1 MSGGEN
7 ETGSKGTIPE
17 SDAASVLDVIDQ
29 VLETGTF
36 DSSNLPKDPVTRK
49 RLEKIV
55 VSIGEV
61 QNFAL
66 CLSKGDLDS
75 RLDVKGISA
84 GCLKS
89 LQSNLIH
96 LTWQAQQ
103 IAAGDFSQRVD
114 FMGEFSEAF
123 NHMIRALDAA
133 RAEMKQRERELSS
146 LNARLLTEVT
156 VRRQVEDSLR
166 ESEEKF
172 RGVAERSSDIIMLT
186 DERGRTTYIA
196 PSVRGILGYNADDV
210 VGKMPGDLVH
220 PDDLDSVYELIRKN
234 ATGEAK
240 TKEIEVRV
248 RKKDGDYAILDISVS
263 PVIEGG
269 IFSGM
274 QVIGRD
280 ITDRKKAEEE
290 FLKAQQ
296 RIMEHDQFLQRLI
309 DTIPNPIFY
318 KDKNGI
324 YSGCNIAFER
334 YIGFSKN
341 QIVGKSVY
349 DIAPKDLADIYYAN
363 DRKLLD
369 NPGVQIY
376 ESRVRYADGSIHDV
390 IFNKATFTDLS
401 ENVEGIVGVII
412 DISERKKA
420 EEEERLTRERF
431 ETLVKI
437 SEMRD
442 ASERELSECVLNA
455 ACRMTRSTLAFIGT
469 ITPDESVM
477 DIITWSRSTM
487 QDCKVAE
494 SPLHFPVQKAGIWA
508 DAIRTRKPKIVNDYT
523 APHPGKKGLPEGHV
537 RITRFLSLPILDNG
551 KVVMVAAV
559 ANKPE
564 EYDDADVTRLT
575 LLMQGVWGNLQ
586 RRRSE
591 EALKKSEEQYR
602 VLFEESPIS
611 LWEEDFSDIKV
622 WIDTKIHENVRDFR
636 TWLESH
642 PDDVAGCAIMV
653 RVTHINRATMALF
666 GAASH
671 NEFSHGLSGIF
682 TEDSYDVFREEII
695 ALAEGKNE
703 FEGEAQIQTLN
714 GERKIVLL
722 KMTVVPGYEQ
732 TFSKILISIIDIS
745 DLKRIDK
752 ALRQANKQLNL
763 LSSIT
768 RHDILNQLMALKG
781 YLYLSNEMIDNPT
794 ILTGYIQ
801 KEEQAANA
809 IERQI
814 TFTRDYQELGVAAPE
829 WQNVNASIKKA
840 VAGLPMRD
848 ILVEVDPKNPEIFAD
863 RLFEKVF
870 YNLIDNALRYG
881 GEEMKTIRFSSQES
895 DASLTILCEDDG
907 VGISPDE
914 KKHLFVRGFGKNTGL
929 GLFLSREILSITGI
943 TITENGTQGKGARF
957 EITVPKGMWRMK
969 GANV

>member
-7 ETGSKGTIPE
+7 ETGSKGTILE
-17 SDAASVLDVIDQ
+17 SDAASVLDVICQ

-36 DSSNLPKDPVTRK
+36 DSSHLPKDPVIRK
-49 RLEKIV
+49 RLEKTVIA
-55 VSIGEV
+55 IGAV

-89 LQSNLIH
+89 LQSNLRH

-156 VRRQVEDSLR
+156 VRRQMEDSLR

-186 DERGRTTYIA
+186 DKRGQTTYIA
-196 PSVRGILGYNADDV
+196 PSVRGILGYNVDEV

-234 ATGEAK
+234 AAGEAK

-280 ITDRKKAEEE
+280 ITDRKKAE
-290 FLKAQQ
+290 K
-296 RIMEHDQFLQRLI
+296 
-309 DTIPNPIFY
+309 
-318 KDKNGI
+318 
-324 YSGCNIAFER
+324 
-334 YIGFSKN
+334 
-341 QIVGKSVY
+341 
-349 DIAPKDLADIYYAN
+349 
-363 DRKLLD
+363 
-369 NPGVQIY
+369 
-376 ESRVRYADGSIHDV
+376 
-390 IFNKATFTDLS
+390 
-401 ENVEGIVGVII
+401 
-412 DISERKKA
+412 
-420 EEEERLTRERF
+420 EERLTRERF

-442 ASERELSECVLNA
+442 ASELELSECVLNA

-508 DAIRTRKPKIVNDYT
+508 DAIRTRKPKIVNHYT

-564 EYDDADVTRLT
+564 EYDDTDVTRLT
-575 LLMQGVWGNLQ
+575 LLMQGVWGDLQ

-622 WIDTKIHENVRDFR
+622 WIDAKIHENVRDFR
-636 TWLESH
+636 TWLDSH
-642 PDDVAGCAIMV
+642 PEDVTGCAIMV

-714 GERKIVLL
+714 GERKIVLI

-781 YLYLSNEMIDNPT
+781 YLELSQRVIDNPET
-794 ILTGYIQ
+794 LSGYIK
-801 KEEQAANA
+801 KEQQAANT
-809 IERQI
+809 IEHQI

-840 VAGLPMRD
+840 VAGLLMRD
-848 ILVEVDPKNPEIFAD
+848 IHVDVDAKNPEIFAD

-895 DASLTILCEDDG
+895 DARLTILCEDDG

-929 GLFLSREILSITGI
+929 GLFLSREILLITGI

-969 GANV
+969 GVNE

>member
-17 SDAASVLDVIDQ
+17 SDAASVLDVICQ

-36 DSSNLPKDPVTRK
+36 DSSHLPKDPVIRK
-49 RLEKIV
+49 RLEKTVIA
-55 VSIGEV
+55 IGAV

-89 LQSNLIH
+89 LQSNLRH

-114 FMGEFSEAF
+114 FLGEFSEAF
-123 NHMIRALDAA
+123 NHMVRALDAA
-133 RAEMKQRERELSS
+133 RAEMIQREWELSS

-186 DERGRTTYIA
+186 DKRGRTTYIA
-196 PSVRGILGYNADDV
+196 PSVEKILGYNPDEV

-234 ATGEAK
+234 AAGEAK
-240 TKEIEVRV
+240 TKEIEVNV

-263 PVIEGG
+263 PVIERG

-280 ITDRKKAEEE
+280 ITDRKKAEKEE
-290 FLKAQQ
+290 Q
-296 RIMEHDQFLQRLI
+296 
-309 DTIPNPIFY
+309 
-318 KDKNGI
+318 
-324 YSGCNIAFER
+324 
-334 YIGFSKN
+334 
-341 QIVGKSVY
+341 
-349 DIAPKDLADIYYAN
+349 
-363 DRKLLD
+363 
-369 NPGVQIY
+369 
-376 ESRVRYADGSIHDV
+376 
-390 IFNKATFTDLS
+390 
-401 ENVEGIVGVII
+401 
-412 DISERKKA
+412 
-420 EEEERLTRERF
+420 LTRERF

-442 ASERELSECVLNA
+442 ASELELSECVLNA

-477 DIITWSRSTM
+477 DIISWSRSTM
-487 QDCKVAE
+487 QDCKVAA
-494 SPLHFPVQKAGIWA
+494 SPIHFPVQKAGIWA
-508 DAIRTRKPKIVNDYT
+508 DAIRTQKPKIVNYYA

-575 LLMQGVWGNLQ
+575 LLMQSVWGNLQ

-671 NEFSHGLSGIF
+671 NEFSRGLSGIF
-682 TEDSYDVFREEII
+682 TEDSYEVFREEII

-703 FEGEAQIQTLN
+703 FQREAQIQTLN

-781 YLYLSNEMIDNPT
+781 YLELSQEVIDNPE
-794 ILTGYIQ
+794 ILSGYIK
-801 KEEQAANA
+801 KEQQAANT
-809 IERQI
+809 IEHQI

-840 VAGLPMRD
+840 VAGLLMRD
-848 ILVEVDPKNPEIFAD
+848 IHVEIDPKNPEIFAD
-863 RLFEKVF
+863 QLFEKVF

-895 DASLTILCEDDG
+895 DARLTILCEDDG
-907 VGISPDE
+907 VGISADE

-969 GANV
+969 GADV

>member
-7 ETGSKGTIPE
+7 ETGSKGTILE
-17 SDAASVLDVIDQ
+17 SDAASVLDVICQ

-36 DSSNLPKDPVTRK
+36 DSSHLPKDPVIRK
-49 RLEKIV
+49 RLEKTVIA
-55 VSIGEV
+55 IGAV

-89 LQSNLIH
+89 LQSNLRH

-186 DERGRTTYIA
+186 DKRGQTTYIA
-196 PSVRGILGYNADDV
+196 PSVRGILGYNVDEV

-234 ATGEAK
+234 AAGEAK

-280 ITDRKKAEEE
+280 ITDRKKAE
-290 FLKAQQ
+290 K
-296 RIMEHDQFLQRLI
+296 
-309 DTIPNPIFY
+309 
-318 KDKNGI
+318 
-324 YSGCNIAFER
+324 
-334 YIGFSKN
+334 
-341 QIVGKSVY
+341 
-349 DIAPKDLADIYYAN
+349 
-363 DRKLLD
+363 
-369 NPGVQIY
+369 
-376 ESRVRYADGSIHDV
+376 
-390 IFNKATFTDLS
+390 
-401 ENVEGIVGVII
+401 
-412 DISERKKA
+412 
-420 EEEERLTRERF
+420 EERLTRERF

-442 ASERELSECVLNA
+442 ASELELSECVLNA

-508 DAIRTRKPKIVNDYT
+508 DAIRTRKPKIVNHYT

-575 LLMQGVWGNLQ
+575 LLMQGVWGDLQ

-622 WIDTKIHENVRDFR
+622 WIDAKIHENVRDFR
-636 TWLESH
+636 TWLDSH
-642 PDDVAGCAIMV
+642 PEDVTGCAIMV

-781 YLYLSNEMIDNPT
+781 YLELSQRVIDNPET
-794 ILTGYIQ
+794 LSGYIK
-801 KEEQAANA
+801 KEQQAANT
-809 IERQI
+809 IEHQI

-848 ILVEVDPKNPEIFAD
+848 IHVEIDPKNPEIFAD
-863 RLFEKVF
+863 QLFEKVF

-895 DASLTILCEDDG
+895 DARLTILCEDDG

-929 GLFLSREILSITGI
+929 G
-943 TITENGTQGKGARF
+943 
-957 EITVPKGMWRMK
+957 
-969 GANV
+969 

>member
-7 ETGSKGTIPE
+7 ETGSKGTILE
-17 SDAASVLDVIDQ
+17 SDAASVLDVICQ

-36 DSSNLPKDPVTRK
+36 DSSHLPKDPVIRK
-49 RLEKIV
+49 RLEKTVIA
-55 VSIGEV
+55 IGAV

-89 LQSNLIH
+89 LQSNLRH

-156 VRRQVEDSLR
+156 VRRQMEDSLR

-186 DERGRTTYIA
+186 DKRGQTTYIA
-196 PSVRGILGYNADDV
+196 PSVRGILGYNVDEV

-234 ATGEAK
+234 AAGEAK

-280 ITDRKKAEEE
+280 ITDRKKAE
-290 FLKAQQ
+290 K
-296 RIMEHDQFLQRLI
+296 
-309 DTIPNPIFY
+309 
-318 KDKNGI
+318 
-324 YSGCNIAFER
+324 
-334 YIGFSKN
+334 
-341 QIVGKSVY
+341 
-349 DIAPKDLADIYYAN
+349 
-363 DRKLLD
+363 
-369 NPGVQIY
+369 
-376 ESRVRYADGSIHDV
+376 
-390 IFNKATFTDLS
+390 
-401 ENVEGIVGVII
+401 
-412 DISERKKA
+412 
-420 EEEERLTRERF
+420 EERLTRERF

-442 ASERELSECVLNA
+442 ASELELSECVLNA

-508 DAIRTRKPKIVNDYT
+508 DAIRTRKPKIVNHYT

-622 WIDTKIHENVRDFR
+622 WIDAKIHENVRDFR
-636 TWLESH
+636 TWLDSH
-642 PDDVAGCAIMV
+642 PEDVTGCAIMV

-714 GERKIVLL
+714 GERKIVLI

-781 YLYLSNEMIDNPT
+781 YLELSQRVIDNPET
-794 ILTGYIQ
+794 LSGYIK
-801 KEEQAANA
+801 KEQQAANT
-809 IERQI
+809 IEHQI

-840 VAGLPMRD
+840 VAGLLMRD
-848 ILVEVDPKNPEIFAD
+848 IHVDVDAKNPEIFAD

-895 DASLTILCEDDG
+895 NASLTILCEDDG

-929 GLFLSREILSITGI
+929 GLFLSREILLITGI

-969 GANV
+969 GVNE

>member
-7 ETGSKGTIPE
+7 ETGSKGTILE
-17 SDAASVLDVIDQ
+17 SDAASVLDVICQ

-36 DSSNLPKDPVTRK
+36 DSSHLPKDPVIRK
-49 RLEKIV
+49 RLEKTVIA
-55 VSIGEV
+55 IGAV

-89 LQSNLIH
+89 LQSNLRH

-156 VRRQVEDSLR
+156 VRRQMEDSLR

-186 DERGRTTYIA
+186 DKRGQTTYIA
-196 PSVRGILGYNADDV
+196 PSVRGILGYNVDEV

-234 ATGEAK
+234 AAGEAK

-280 ITDRKKAEEE
+280 ITDRKKAE
-290 FLKAQQ
+290 K
-296 RIMEHDQFLQRLI
+296 
-309 DTIPNPIFY
+309 
-318 KDKNGI
+318 
-324 YSGCNIAFER
+324 
-334 YIGFSKN
+334 
-341 QIVGKSVY
+341 
-349 DIAPKDLADIYYAN
+349 
-363 DRKLLD
+363 
-369 NPGVQIY
+369 
-376 ESRVRYADGSIHDV
+376 
-390 IFNKATFTDLS
+390 
-401 ENVEGIVGVII
+401 
-412 DISERKKA
+412 
-420 EEEERLTRERF
+420 EERLTRERF

-442 ASERELSECVLNA
+442 ASELELSECVLNA

-508 DAIRTRKPKIVNDYT
+508 DAIRTRKPKIVNHYT

-622 WIDTKIHENVRDFR
+622 WIDAKIHENVRDFR
-636 TWLESH
+636 TWLDSH
-642 PDDVAGCAIMV
+642 PEDVTGCAIMV

-781 YLYLSNEMIDNPT
+781 YLELSQRVIDNPET
-794 ILTGYIQ
+794 LSGYIK
-801 KEEQAANA
+801 KEQQAANT
-809 IERQI
+809 IEHQI

-829 WQNVNASIKKA
+829 WQNVNVSIKKA

-848 ILVEVDPKNPEIFAD
+848 IHVDVDPKNPEIFAD
-863 RLFEKVF
+863 QLFEKVF

-895 DASLTILCEDDG
+895 DARLTILCEDDG

-929 GLFLSREILSITGI
+929 GLFLSREILLITGI

>member
-1 MSGGEN
+1 
-7 ETGSKGTIPE
+7 
-17 SDAASVLDVIDQ
+17 
-29 VLETGTF
+29 
-36 DSSNLPKDPVTRK
+36 
-49 RLEKIV
+49 
-55 VSIGEV
+55 
-61 QNFAL
+61 
-66 CLSKGDLDS
+66 
-75 RLDVKGISA
+75 
-84 GCLKS
+84 
-89 LQSNLIH
+89 
-96 LTWQAQQ
+96 

-156 VRRQVEDSLR
+156 VRRQMEDSLR

-186 DERGRTTYIA
+186 DKRGQTTYIA
-196 PSVRGILGYNADDV
+196 PSVRGILGYNVDEV

-234 ATGEAK
+234 AAGEAK

-280 ITDRKKAEEE
+280 ITDRKKAE
-290 FLKAQQ
+290 K
-296 RIMEHDQFLQRLI
+296 
-309 DTIPNPIFY
+309 
-318 KDKNGI
+318 
-324 YSGCNIAFER
+324 
-334 YIGFSKN
+334 
-341 QIVGKSVY
+341 
-349 DIAPKDLADIYYAN
+349 
-363 DRKLLD
+363 
-369 NPGVQIY
+369 
-376 ESRVRYADGSIHDV
+376 
-390 IFNKATFTDLS
+390 
-401 ENVEGIVGVII
+401 
-412 DISERKKA
+412 
-420 EEEERLTRERF
+420 EERLTRERF

-442 ASERELSECVLNA
+442 ASELELSECVLNA

-508 DAIRTRKPKIVNDYT
+508 DAIRTRKPKIVNHYT

-622 WIDTKIHENVRDFR
+622 WIDAKIHENVRDFR
-636 TWLESH
+636 TWLDSH
-642 PDDVAGCAIMV
+642 PEDVTGCAIMV

-714 GERKIVLL
+714 GERKIVLI

-781 YLYLSNEMIDNPT
+781 YLELSQRVIDNPET
-794 ILTGYIQ
+794 LSGYIK
-801 KEEQAANA
+801 KEQQAANT
-809 IERQI
+809 IEHQI

-829 WQNVNASIKKA
+829 WQNVNVSIKKA

-848 ILVEVDPKNPEIFAD
+848 IHVDVDPKNPEIFAD
-863 RLFEKVF
+863 QLFEKVF

-895 DASLTILCEDDG
+895 DARLTILCEDDG

-929 GLFLSREILSITGI
+929 GLFLSREILLITGI

-969 GANV
+969 GVNE